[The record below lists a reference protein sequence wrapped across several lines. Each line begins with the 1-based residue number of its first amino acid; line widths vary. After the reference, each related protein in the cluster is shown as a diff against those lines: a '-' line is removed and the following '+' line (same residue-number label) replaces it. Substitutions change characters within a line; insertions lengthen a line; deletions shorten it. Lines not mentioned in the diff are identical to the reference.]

1 MRSDR
6 GTNFTGAER
15 ELKSALEEI
24 DHQRLQ
30 EISSR
35 EFNADWPIRWKW
47 NPPAVSHM
55 GVDGNDRSTQL
66 DKFYPP

>member
-15 ELKSALEEI
+15 ELKLALEEM
-24 DHQRLQ
+24 DHRRLQ

-35 EFNADWPIRWKW
+35 EFNADWLIRWKW
-47 NPPAVSHM
+47 NPPAASHM
-55 GVDGNDRSTQL
+55 GGGGRGGVRGNRALPSA
-66 DKFYPP
+66 